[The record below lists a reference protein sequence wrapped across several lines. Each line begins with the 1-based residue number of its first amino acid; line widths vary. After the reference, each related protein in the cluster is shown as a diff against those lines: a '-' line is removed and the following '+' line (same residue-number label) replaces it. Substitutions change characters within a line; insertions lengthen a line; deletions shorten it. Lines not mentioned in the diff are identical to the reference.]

1 MPTQLAASMQIVLGL
16 LLCWRRVFPTEDLR
30 KSPIP
35 YLFMQPECGF
45 FLAKLWTINLAKRQR
60 QTKQTKCNL
69 IMPRNCLKIIFPM
82 ARKEC
87 WPSLSTIE
95 SLIKYSWNF
104 WRATS
109 ATQTK
114 RDGAVRRIKFA
125 LHKLEARNGEG
136 DRVRV
141 PVRVTVPVAVARGS
155 SIQLGLSI
163 INHVNNLAGHVPC
176 LVQQLDGFVLSA
188 AADCSYALWAT
199 SN

>member
-1 MPTQLAASMQIVLGL
+1 MMPTQLAASMQIVLGL

-69 IMPRNCLKIIFPM
+69 IMSRNCLKIIFPM
-82 ARKEC
+82 ARKGC

-136 DRVRV
+136 AVSEKE
-141 PVRVTVPVAVARGS
+141 TVSESQFEWQSLLLWLEGHQS
-155 SIQLGLSI
+155 SLGLSI

-176 LVQQLDGFVLSA
+176 LV
-188 AADCSYALWAT
+188 
-199 SN
+199 